1 MAYANVWG
9 VPMAPDKGLF
19 TETFENPAAPK
30 IDNSKEWYEILLQ
43 KGLEAAG
50 TAIGG
55 PAGTAVAGSIN
66 DMYDQSK
73 AMPTVGTVPQQKMAP
88 GPMNYL
94 QGPQVQNTQLA
105 SADIRVPSLH
115 PDSRYNEDNI
125 GVFPQNYIDLQNFEG
140 FVGPMQPDFYN
151 RNSQYYQGGSS
162 YA

>member
-19 TETFENPAAPK
+19 TETFDNPAAPE

-73 AMPTVGTVPQQKMAP
+73 AMPTVGTVPQQNSNMMKGYVP
-88 GPMNYL
+88 KLDREVGYGPAWEWDARNGYSPEMIRTMSMTG
-94 QGPQVQNTQLA
+94 GPLSENGINQ
-105 SADIRVPSLH
+105 
-115 PDSRYNEDNI
+115 
-125 GVFPQNYIDLQNFEG
+125 
-140 FVGPMQPDFYN
+140 
-151 RNSQYYQGGSS
+151 QYYQGG
-162 YA
+162 Y